1 MGIRRFMVNRYNIGG
16 EGLNQPMQLS
26 VGREAL
32 HQVFGE
38 VNELASRYG
47 LDVVSGVCTPH
58 CLLPFWKLSDKCI

>member
-1 MGIRRFMVNRYNIGG
+1 
-16 EGLNQPMQLS
+16 MQLS

-47 LDVVSGVCTPH
+47 LDVVSGVCTH
-58 CLLPFWKLSDKCI
+58 IVVCLIRLIILYSFWKLSDKCI